1 MKGTSSER
9 GFTLVEM
16 LIVTLIIVL
25 LAGMV
30 FRLVGLVGRNNSRN
44 VTRATL
50 EKTAAALEENKA
62 IFGKYPDVKLYPT
75 AEGRRPLIYYEFPC
89 AVTYGD
95 DEPSRKKKIQ
105 EFLTSDE
112 GSLRKWTEDREGVF
126 TFGLCSYFVPR
137 VNGTAIPDPK
147 SPEHAG
153 GYYFIHPP
161 SDSLKQPEQWSS
173 FNKGNENGDSKRDLD
188 AVRRILPFLGAKFSS
203 ENKVVWESP
212 GRTAGVLSM
221 PWDRKKRLSNS
232 KTNEI
237 VTIRD
242 AWGHDL
248 YYWSLPPYETYKLWS
263 AGEDGMTVGSKCR
276 IAGHGHKGE
285 HGSDWAGAFWRVQ
298 EGDLETKDDIV
309 VGIY

>member
-1 MKGTSSER
+1 MKRTTN

-16 LIVTLIIVL
+16 LVVTLIIVL

-44 VTRATL
+44 ATRATL
-50 EKTAAALEENKA
+50 EKTAAALEEYKA

-75 AEGRRPLIYYEFPC
+75 EMGRRPLIYYEFPC
-89 AVTYGD
+89 WDTYGD
-95 DEPSRKKKIQ
+95 DEPSRKRNIQ
-105 EFLTSDE
+105 AFLDS
-112 GSLRKWTEDREGVF
+112 GNGALGKWSEKDEGVF

-137 VNGTAIPDPK
+137 VNGTAVPDPK
-147 SPEHAG
+147 SPKKEG
-153 GYYFIHPP
+153 GYYFIKP
-161 SDSLKQPEQWSS
+161 SGGYSQPEQWST

-203 ENKVVWESP
+203 DNKVVWEQP
-212 GRTAGVLSM
+212 GRSAGVLSM
-221 PWDRKKRLSNS
+221 PWDRWKRLGNT

-237 VTIRD
+237 ITIRD
-242 AWGHDL
+242 AWGQDL
-248 YYWSLPPYETYKLWS
+248 FYWSLPPYETYKLWS

-276 IAGHGHKGE
+276 IAGHDHKSKTE
-285 HGSDWAGAFWRVQ
+285 TDWAGPFRRVQ
-298 EGDLETKDDIV
+298 EGELETKDDIV